1 MKYRRLKK
9 AAMIGAGAAAAG
21 TVAAKWAARRLVD
34 KVHDD
39 ALTILMQ
46 DLYEENLWEMVSS
59 TARIGLQ
66 TAMETNLRST
76 MGRTI
81 ARPMG
86 PPKKFPS
93 LDELVFNIAQL
104 YTMPTPL
111 EQKIDTRVI
120 IGKKS
125 EKPFTIDMPV
135 MIAPMAYGTALTRK
149 AKVALAKGS
158 AMAGIATN
166 TGEGPFLTAERQAAD
181 ILIYQ
186 YNRGDWGK
194 TPGIMRQCD
203 AIEIQLGQ
211 GAIGGVGHILKADLL
226 DKELRN
232 AFHYPKGKDVVA
244 HSKQPEVQQPED
256 LRDLVIE
263 LKTLGEGVPIG
274 VKMAAGKYLEADLDW
289 VCRSGVDFIA
299 LEGAEAATK
308 GSAPILQ
315 DDFGVPL
322 VFAITRTANWLK
334 QHGFKDRVSLI
345 ACGKIVTPGDMLKVC
360 ALGADACY
368 IGTIALFAM
377 SHTQVTKALPFEPPT
392 QLIWYDGKEGKQF
405 DIDKGADALYRF
417 LMACKEE
424 MDEGIKALGKTA
436 LCQVDRE
443 DLSALN
449 ETIARGCKI
458 PMVYEPFVFEEKEGP
473 KKAPKQKNRQ

>member
-1 MKYRRLKK
+1 MKYKRLKK
-9 AAMIGAGAAAAG
+9 AAVIGAGAAAAG
-21 TVAAKWAARRLVD
+21 TVAAKWASRRLVN
-34 KVHDD
+34 KVHDN
-39 ALTILMQ
+39 ALNILMQ
-46 DLYEENLWEMVSS
+46 DLYDENLWELVSS
-59 TARIGLQ
+59 TSRLGLQ

-76 MGRTI
+76 MGRAIT
-81 ARPMG
+81 RPMG

-93 LDELVFNIAQL
+93 LHDLVFNFAQL
-104 YTMPTPL
+104 YIMPTPL
-111 EQKIDTRVI
+111 EVKIDTQVT

-135 MIAPMAYGTALTRK
+135 IIAPMAYGTALTRK

-166 TGEGPFLTAERQAAD
+166 TGEGPFLTAERQAAN

-194 TPGIMRQCD
+194 TPEIMKECD

-226 DKELRN
+226 DRELRN

-256 LRDLVIE
+256 LRNLVIK
-263 LKTLGEGVPIG
+263 LKTLGEGVPVG

-289 VCRSGVDFIA
+289 VCRSGVDYIA

-322 VFAITRTANWLK
+322 VFAITRAANWLK

-368 IGTIALFAM
+368 IGSIALFAM
-377 SHTQVTKALPFEPPT
+377 SHTQVLKALPFEPPT
-392 QLIWYDGKEGKQF
+392 QLVWYDGKYGNQF
-405 DIDKGADALYRF
+405 DIDKGAEALYRF
-417 LMACKEE
+417 LMSCKEE
-424 MDEGIKALGKTA
+424 IDEGIKALGKTA
-436 LCQVDRE
+436 LSQVNRE

-449 ETIARGCKI
+449 ETIARGCNI
-458 PMVYEPFVFEEKEGP
+458 PMVYEPFVYEEKEKP
-473 KKAPKQKNRQ
+473 KKAPNPKNKQ